1 VRVLIDSDVLIDVGL
16 NRAPFA
22 DFAAQVLDGLE
33 ARHGTGFVA
42 WHSIANLFYLVSPA
56 SGKENA
62 LGYIRDLSGFI
73 SVAPVETKD
82 LLYALSLDMADF
94 EDAMQAAAAVACKAD
109 WIVTRNIR
117 HYRKSPVKAISP
129 EELLTLPG
137 WV

>member
-16 NRAPFA
+16 DRAPFA
-22 DFAAQVLDGLE
+22 EFAAQVLDGLE
-33 ARHGTGFVA
+33 EKPGTGFVA

-56 SGKENA
+56 SGRETA

-73 SVAPVETKD
+73 SVAPVETQD
-82 LLYALSLDMADF
+82 LLYALRLDMADF

-109 WIVTRNIR
+109 WIVTRNVR
-117 HYRKSPVKAISP
+117 HYRRSPVKAILP
-129 EELLTLPG
+129 KDLLTLPG